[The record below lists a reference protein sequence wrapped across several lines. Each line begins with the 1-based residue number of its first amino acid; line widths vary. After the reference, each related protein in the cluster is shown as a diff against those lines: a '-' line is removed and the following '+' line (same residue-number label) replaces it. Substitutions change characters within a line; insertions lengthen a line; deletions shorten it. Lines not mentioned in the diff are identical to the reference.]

1 MLGQRVRM
9 QPAPLHS
16 LSELERACLQ
26 EIAFYQ
32 LQKRNMISGISLSK
46 AGPKRNKFIRRKLE
60 NSSKEKKDCC
70 PQVFGIPLSQVIAND
85 WTHKQMQEAVK
96 GSRRDCLEVEAT
108 VTKFRAQIQKKSPFG
123 RGCVLG
129 PGGEFAD
136 EPLSPTFLENVSRS
150 HRRGGVSVDSIT
162 DLGDNT
168 SRLLEALQLSHP
180 NELDLRR
187 TLERNKTLSLN
198 PIYRQVPRVVDR
210 CCQHIEAYGLQTV
223 GIFRVGSSKKRV
235 QQLREE
241 FDQGFDV
248 FLDDSHCVHDVAA
261 LLKEFFRDMPDS
273 LIPRELYSAFVSTAF
288 MERMAQLSML
298 QLLVYL
304 LPPCNSDTL
313 YQLLQFLNKV
323 AQHAQDST
331 GPERPEIPGNK
342 MTASNLATIFGPN
355 LLQREKLLERD
366 PSAQAMEME
375 NSASIIL
382 VLQSLIENYEALF
395 MVSPEV
401 QHDILR
407 RLFQREPDVIDYL
420 LRRKFN
426 TTLSTDSDTSTEK
439 HPRSLLASQTCMLA
453 SDQVS
458 SHLYSHVSFLNL
470 HIENKQTQGSRSST
484 LTFNTYQTG
493 HLVHHKKRDL
503 VTQERVGTSWET

>member
-1 MLGQRVRM
+1 MLGQRVKM
-9 QPAPLHS
+9 QPVPLHS

-32 LQKRNMISGISLSK
+32 LQKKNMISGISLSK
-46 AGPKRNKFIRRKLE
+46 AGTKRNKFIRRKLE
-60 NSSKEKKDCC
+60 NSSKEKKDYC
-70 PQVFGIPLSQVIAND
+70 PQAFGIPLSQVIAND

-108 VTKFRAQIQKKSPFG
+108 VAKFRAQIQKKSPFVG
-123 RGCVLG
+123 GCMLG
-129 PGGEFAD
+129 LSGEFAD
-136 EPLSPTFLENVSRS
+136 EPLSPTFLHTVSRS

-162 DLGDNT
+162 DLSDNT

-198 PIYRQVPRVVDR
+198 PICRQVPRVVDR
-210 CCQHIEAYGLQTV
+210 CCQHIEAFGLQTV

-241 FDQGFDV
+241 FNQGFDV
-248 FLDDSHCVHDVAA
+248 FLDDSYCVHDVAA

-273 LIPRELYSAFVSTAF
+273 LIPKELYSAFVSTTF

-331 GPERPEIPGNK
+331 GPERQKIPGNK

-355 LLQREKLLERD
+355 LLQREKLLERNH
-366 PSAQAMEME
+366 SAHAVEIE

-395 MVSPEV
+395 MVSSEV

-407 RLFQREPDVIDYL
+407 RLFQTEPDVIDYL
-420 LRRKFN
+420 LHRKFN
-426 TTLSTDSDTSTEK
+426 TTLTDSDTSTEK
-439 HPRSLLASQTCMLA
+439 HPRSLLASQNCMLA

-470 HIENKQTQGSRSST
+470 HIENRQTQGSSGST
-484 LTFNTYQTG
+484 LTFNTYQMG
-493 HLVHHKKRDL
+493 QLVHHKKRDS
-503 VTQERVGTSWET
+503 VTQERVGTSWEA

>member
-1 MLGQRVRM
+1 NGDPGEFTKSSILGQRVRM
-9 QPAPLHS
+9 QPVPLHS

-32 LQKRNMISGISLSK
+32 LQKMNMISGISLSK

-60 NSSKEKKDCC
+60 NSSKEKKECC
-70 PQVFGIPLSQVIAND
+70 PQAFGIPLSQVIAND
-85 WTHKQMQEAVK
+85 WTHKQTQEAVK

-108 VTKFRAQIQKKSPFG
+108 VTEFRAQIQKKSPFS
-123 RGCVLG
+123 RECMLG

-136 EPLSPTFLENVSRS
+136 EPLSPTFLDNVSRS

-187 TLERNKTLSLN
+187 TLERSKTLSLN

-248 FLDDSHCVHDVAA
+248 FLDDSHCVHDVAP
-261 LLKEFFRDMPDS
+261 ES
-273 LIPRELYSAFVSTAF
+273 QHPRTHFTRLGTKGC
-288 MERMAQLSML
+288 
-298 QLLVYL
+298 LLVYL

-323 AQHAQDST
+323 AQHAQDSI
-331 GPERPEIPGNK
+331 GPERQEIPGNK

-366 PSAQAMEME
+366 PSAHAMEIE
-375 NSASIIL
+375 YSASIIL

-395 MVSPEV
+395 MVGKEAFTVNAFPT
-401 QHDILR
+401 LPL
-407 RLFQREPDVIDYL
+407 LFARESSQNFSLY
-420 LRRKFN
+420 
-426 TTLSTDSDTSTEK
+426 TLPSCCTIGQICSGGLVFFT
-439 HPRSLLASQTCMLA
+439 
-453 SDQVS
+453 
-458 SHLYSHVSFLNL
+458 FL
-470 HIENKQTQGSRSST
+470 
-484 LTFNTYQTG
+484 
-493 HLVHHKKRDL
+493 
-503 VTQERVGTSWET
+503 

>member
-9 QPAPLHS
+9 QPVPLCS

-32 LQKRNMISGISLSK
+32 LQKKNMICGISLPK
-46 AGPKRNKFIRRKLE
+46 AGPKRNKSIGRKAE
-60 NSSKEKKDCC
+60 NVSKEKKDCC
-70 PQVFGIPLSQVIAND
+70 PQAFGISLSQVIAND
-85 WTHKQMQEAVK
+85 RAHKQMQEAVK

-108 VTKFRAQIQKKSPFG
+108 VTRFRAQIQKKSTFG
-123 RGCVLG
+123 RSCVLG
-129 PGGEFAD
+129 SRTEFAD
-136 EPLSPTFLENVSRS
+136 EPLSPTFLDNMSRS
-150 HRRGGVSVDSIT
+150 QRRGAVSVDSIT
-162 DLGDNT
+162 DLGDNA

-187 TLERNKTLSLN
+187 TLERSKALSLN
-198 PIYRQVPRVVDR
+198 PIYRQVPRIVDR
-210 CCQHIEAYGLQTV
+210 CCQHMEAHGLQTV

-235 QQLREE
+235 QQLRGE

-248 FLDDSHCVHDVAA
+248 ILDDSHCVHDVAA

-273 LIPRELYSAFVSTAF
+273 LIPRELYPAFVSTAS
-288 MERMAQLSML
+288 MERKAQLAAL

-331 GPERPEIPGNK
+331 GPESQEIPGNK

-355 LLQREKLLERD
+355 LLRREKRLERE
-366 PSAQAMEME
+366 PSAQAVEME
-375 NSASIIL
+375 ESASIIL

-395 MVSPEV
+395 TVSSEV

-407 RLFQREPDVIDYL
+407 RLFQTEPDVIDYL

-426 TTLSTDSDTSTEK
+426 TTLTDGDASTEK
-439 HPRSLLASQTCMLA
+439 QPRSLLPSQSCMLA

-470 HIENKQTQGSRSST
+470 HIGNKQLQGNPSST
-484 LTFNTYQTG
+484 LAFNMYQMVQ
-493 HLVHHKKRDL
+493 HIHHRERSS
-503 VTQERVGTSWET
+503 VTKERVKTSWEP

>member
-150 HRRGGVSVDSIT
+150 HRRGGVSVDSIA

-331 GPERPEIPGNK
+331 GPERPE
-342 MTASNLATIFGPN
+342 
-355 LLQREKLLERD
+355 
-366 PSAQAMEME
+366 
-375 NSASIIL
+375 
-382 VLQSLIENYEALF
+382 
-395 MVSPEV
+395 VSPEV

>member
-1 MLGQRVRM
+1 AMLQSA
-9 QPAPLHS
+9 QAPGW
-16 LSELERACLQ
+16 RAGLLLRLCLVSVCLQ
-26 EIAFYQ
+26 VTA
-32 LQKRNMISGISLSK
+32 
-46 AGPKRNKFIRRKLE
+46 
-60 NSSKEKKDCC
+60 
-70 PQVFGIPLSQVIAND
+70 FGIPLSQVIAND

-108 VTKFRAQIQKKSPFG
+108 VTKFRAQIQKKSPFVG
-123 RGCVLG
+123 GCVLEL
-129 PGGEFAD
+129 GGEFAD
-136 EPLSPTFLENVSRS
+136 EPLSPTFLDTVSRS

-248 FLDDSHCVHDVAA
+248 FLDDSYCVHDVAP
-261 LLKEFFRDMPDS
+261 ES
-273 LIPRELYSAFVSTAF
+273 QHPRTHFTRLGTKGC
-288 MERMAQLSML
+288 
-298 QLLVYL
+298 LLVYL

-331 GPERPEIPGNK
+331 LVLLGRYLTLISVF
-342 MTASNLATIFGPN
+342 ASNLATIFGPN

-366 PSAQAMEME
+366 PSAHAMEIE

-395 MVSPEV
+395 MVGKEA
-401 QHDILR
+401 
-407 RLFQREPDVIDYL
+407 FTM
-420 LRRKFN
+420 K
-426 TTLSTDSDTSTEK
+426 
-439 HPRSLLASQTCMLA
+439 
-453 SDQVS
+453 
-458 SHLYSHVSFLNL
+458 FLNL
-470 HIENKQTQGSRSST
+470 PLLFAVSCHGSGAVQRPQPAFLVES
-484 LTFNTYQTG
+484 FVTG
-493 HLVHHKKRDL
+493 LRDL
-503 VTQERVGTSWET
+503 ICSLCKRGNGPAIVGNFPGFCTTPVKWASGRI

>member
-1 MLGQRVRM
+1 SLGKRMTEQPRDEESHGNFTKASVLGQRVKM
-9 QPAPLHS
+9 QPVPLHS

-32 LQKRNMISGISLSK
+32 LQKKNMIIKQETSPLNNSVQLK
-46 AGPKRNKFIRRKLE
+46 EE
-60 NSSKEKKDCC
+60 NKEKYCC
-70 PQVFGIPLSQVIAND
+70 PQAFGIPLSQVIAND

-96 GSRRDCLEVEAT
+96 GSRRDCLDVEET
-108 VTKFRAQIQKKSPFG
+108 VAKFRAQIQKKSPFVG
-123 RGCVLG
+123 GCLLG
-129 PGGEFAD
+129 LSGEFAD
-136 EPLSPTFLENVSRS
+136 EPLSPTFLHTVYRS

-180 NELDLRR
+180 NELGLRR
-187 TLERNKTLSLN
+187 TLERNKMLSLN

-248 FLDDSHCVHDVAA
+248 FLDDSYCVHDVAA

-273 LIPRELYSAFVSTAF
+273 LIPKELYSAFVSTAF

-313 YQLLQFLNKV
+313 YQLLQFLDKV

-331 GPERPEIPGNK
+331 GPERQK
-342 MTASNLATIFGPN
+342 VLVSNARALIHPSSARVLFT
-355 LLQREKLLERD
+355 LLKD
-366 PSAQAMEME
+366 
-375 NSASIIL
+375 
-382 VLQSLIENYEALF
+382 
-395 MVSPEV
+395 
-401 QHDILR
+401 
-407 RLFQREPDVIDYL
+407 
-420 LRRKFN
+420 
-426 TTLSTDSDTSTEK
+426 
-439 HPRSLLASQTCMLA
+439 
-453 SDQVS
+453 
-458 SHLYSHVSFLNL
+458 
-470 HIENKQTQGSRSST
+470 
-484 LTFNTYQTG
+484 
-493 HLVHHKKRDL
+493 
-503 VTQERVGTSWET
+503 

>member
-1 MLGQRVRM
+1 M
-9 QPAPLHS
+9 QPVPLHS

-32 LQKRNMISGISLSK
+32 LQKKNMISGISLSK

-70 PQVFGIPLSQVIAND
+70 PQAFGIPLSQVIAND

-108 VTKFRAQIQKKSPFG
+108 VTKFRAQIQKKSPFIG
-123 RGCVLG
+123 GCVLEL
-129 PGGEFAD
+129 GGEFAD
-136 EPLSPTFLENVSRS
+136 EPLSPTFLDTVSRS

-210 CCQHIEAYGLQTV
+210 CCQHIEAYV
-223 GIFRVGSSKKRV
+223 
-235 QQLREE
+235 
-241 FDQGFDV
+241 
-248 FLDDSHCVHDVAA
+248 
-261 LLKEFFRDMPDS
+261 
-273 LIPRELYSAFVSTAF
+273 

-331 GPERPEIPGNK
+331 GPERQKILGNK

-366 PSAQAMEME
+366 PSAHAVEIE
-375 NSASIIL
+375 NSTSIIL

-395 MVSPEV
+395 MVSSEV

-407 RLFQREPDVIDYL
+407 RLFQTEPDVIDYL

-439 HPRSLLASQTCMLA
+439 HPRSLLASQNCVLA
-453 SDQVS
+453 SGQVS

-470 HIENKQTQGSRSST
+470 HIENRQTQGSPSST

-493 HLVHHKKRDL
+493 QLVHHKKRDL
-503 VTQERVGTSWET
+503 VTQERVGTSWEA